1 MRRGNLTF
9 RITVLL
15 LAGFVLLQVVVF
27 AATMLQGP
35 IGDRRPADLPPP
47 DQVAAMAGAL
57 DSVAPASRSRLL
69 AVFDSTLYHA
79 RIDRGEPVVGGD
91 PVDPDLFKRY
101 RAALPGRVLR
111 MSNSAPPFA
120 GIVRQTPWHGRLISP
135 LTLSVSLRSGGT
147 LVIDSRPSAMVMGFL
162 RQRALLGILGGLV
175 ILAGLILAVR
185 QTMRPLSRLSAG
197 IRQFASQLDA
207 PDLPVRGSS
216 ELRDLSAAYN
226 EMKGRISGLVEER
239 TRILAA
245 VAHDM
250 RTYLTRLRLRVEFIE
265 DDSQRALAGRDL
277 EEMALLL
284 DDTLM
289 FAQIEAQDRVRVA
302 PIDLRPEL
310 LSVAALRDDL
320 GQAVTL
326 LVGDQPLP
334 AQVSPIAFGRM
345 VNNLIDNAQR
355 YDTAVVVSATAAPDA
370 AEVTVSDTGPGVPA
384 DALARLGEP
393 FGRIDPS
400 RDRATGG
407 AGLGLAIVRALAA
420 QCGATVHF
428 ANRPA
433 GGFAA
438 TIKFKS

>member
-1 MRRGNLTF
+1 MRGGNLTF

-15 LAGFVLLQVVVF
+15 LAGFVLLQAVVLT
-27 AATMLQGP
+27 ATVLQRP
-35 IGDRRPADLPPP
+35 IGDRQHADLPPP
-47 DQVAAMAGAL
+47 DQVAAMAEAL
-57 DSVAPASRSRLL
+57 DSVAPARRPRLL

-79 RIDRGEPVVGGD
+79 RVDRAERVMVD
-91 PVDPDLFKRY
+91 EPVDPDLLNRY
-101 RAALPGRVLR
+101 RAALPGRTVR
-111 MSNSAPPFA
+111 MSGSAPLFA
-120 GIVRQTPWHGRLISP
+120 GIVRESPWHARLVSP
-135 LTLSVSLRSGGT
+135 LTLAVSLRSGGT

-162 RQRALLGILGGLV
+162 RQRALLGVLGGLV

-197 IRQFASQLDA
+197 IRQFASRLDA
-207 PDLPVRGSS
+207 PDLAVTGSS

-226 EMKGRISGLVEER
+226 EMKGRIAGLVEER

-250 RTYLTRLRLRVEFIE
+250 RTYLTRLRLRAEFIE
-265 DDSQRALAGRDL
+265 DESQRALAGSDL

-284 DDTLM
+284 DDTLL
-289 FAQIEAQDRVRVA
+289 FAQIEARDRMRAA

-310 LSVAALRDDL
+310 QSIAALREEL

-326 LVGDQPLP
+326 LVDARPLS
-334 AQVSPIAFGRM
+334 AQVSPMAFRRM
-345 VNNLIDNAQR
+345 VNNLIDNGQR
-355 YDTAVVVSATAAPDA
+355 YGAAVVVSATATLNA
-370 AEVTVSDTGPGVPA
+370 AEITVSDNGPGVPA
-384 DALARLGEP
+384 SALARLGEP
-393 FGRIDPS
+393 FGRIDSS

-407 AGLGLAIVRALAA
+407 AGLGLAIVKALAA

-428 ANRPA
+428 ASPPA

-438 TIKFKS
+438 TIKFGT